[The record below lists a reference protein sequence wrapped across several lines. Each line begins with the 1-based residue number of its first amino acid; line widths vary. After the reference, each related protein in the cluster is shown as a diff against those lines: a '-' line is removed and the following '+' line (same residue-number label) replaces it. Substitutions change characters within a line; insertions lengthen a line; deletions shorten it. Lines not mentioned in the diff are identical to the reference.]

1 MEVDLVYLW
10 VDGSDP
16 KWMAKKKACT
26 GEFTDTEENCEGRYA
41 DHDELKYSL
50 RSVEKYAPWIRR
62 IFIVTDNQTPQWLDL
77 SNPKIRIVD
86 HSEILPEICRP
97 CFNSSVIE
105 HFIYRIPD
113 LSEYFLY
120 GNDDMLL
127 NQKVTPEMFFD
138 KDSLPV
144 VRLNRKY
151 FRRLYFFLKGRVLHP
166 LKNHN
171 KTVLTAARL
180 VKRRYGVFYTGKI
193 HHNIDAYRRSFLKE
207 TREMFDREISV
218 TLTNHM
224 RADSDIE
231 RCLYSYA
238 FLAQKRARLQYVT
251 QRTSFKF
258 NIHDRKNYAKFERYN
273 PVFFC
278 MNDSQYA
285 TNEDRERTIEYLSR
299 LFPDKSQFEK

>member
-1 MEVDLVYLW
+1 MEIDLVYLW
-10 VDGSDP
+10 VDGNDP
-16 KWMAKKKACT
+16 KWIAKKKACT
-26 GEFTDTEENCEGRYA
+26 GEFTGAEENCEGRYA
-41 DHDELKYSL
+41 NHDELKYSL
-50 RSVEKYAPWIRR
+50 RSVEKYAPWIRK
-62 IFIVTDNQTPQWLDL
+62 IFIVTDNQTPKWLDL
-77 SNPKIRIVD
+77 SNPKIRILD
-86 HSEILPEICRP
+86 HSEILPDICRP
-97 CFNSSVIE
+97 CFNSSVIL
-105 HFIYRIPD
+105 HHLYKIPG

-120 GNDDMLL
+120 SDDDMML

-144 VRLNRKY
+144 VRLNRRY
-151 FRRLYFFLKGRVLHP
+151 FRRLFFFVKDHIFHS

-171 KTVLTAARL
+171 KTVYAAARL
-180 VKRRYGVFYTGKI
+180 VAKRYGVFYGGKM
-193 HHNIDAYRRSFLKE
+193 HHNIDAYRKSFFKE
-207 TREMFDREISV
+207 TGKMFEAELSARY
-218 TLTNHM
+218 TNHM

-238 FLAQKRARLQYVT
+238 FLAQKRAHLQYVT
-251 QRTSFKF
+251 QRTSFKSS
-258 NIHDRKNYAKFERYN
+258 IHNRKNYAKFERYN